1 LYFYGARWYD
11 PVIGRFIQADTIVP
25 EPGNPQ
31 ALNRYSY
38 VLENPL
44 RYTDPTG
51 HAFDAGGGAGDLEAW
66 MRLLPQ
72 NPSRAFNGWLHE
84 RDVAWA
90 VLLYNQRQ
98 GASPEVIAD
107 LQAGLA
113 SREANLTTNGYRG
126 AAQAVSAAFDAAAPG
141 VGPGLLGFTAG
152 LSALGAPALM
162 PIPKGINPRTGAIV
176 SLVTEEEWVLYRV
189 WGDNAPREGKWLTN
203 FQPTWQGEARGLL
216 ALPPDNSARFVSEVR
231 VPAGTRIQ
239 LSCAAS
245 AFGQAGGALQVEL
258 LEPIPS
264 SAFGPGRPLPAGLL
278 SIP

>member
-1 LYFYGARWYD
+1 
-11 PVIGRFIQADTIVP
+11 V
-25 EPGNPQ
+25 
-31 ALNRYSY
+31 LN
-38 VLENPL
+38 NAL

-90 VLLYNQRQ
+90 VLLYNQWQ

-152 LSALGAPALM
+152 LSALGAPAL
-162 PIPKGINPRTGAIV
+162 
-176 SLVTEEEWVLYRV
+176 
-189 WGDNAPREGKWLTN
+189 TN
-203 FQPTWQGEARGLL
+203 
-216 ALPPDNSARFVSEVR
+216 V
-231 VPAGTRIQ
+231 
-239 LSCAAS
+239 
-245 AFGQAGGALQVEL
+245 GGALAGAENGMMGAAATVGQKVYRVFGNRAKAYGRSWTPIDPRTVPNYAEAAGLPEGNSGKYLSEGTLINTQGVQARTALQVDTKYGLRSGGLPEYVVPDPKNQIDDIVTHRL
-258 LEPIPS
+258 P
-264 SAFGPGRPLPAGLL
+264 RPLGRR
-278 SIP
+278 